1 VLTKLWLRIPSW
13 RREEIRTNLWLIPT
27 GLVGVVILLFAGT
40 LLLDRLVYTGAIG
53 LPWWINGGSADSGR
67 QVLGTIAAAVIT
79 VVGVVFSIVIL
90 ALQLASTQFGP
101 RMLRNFVRDVGTQLT
116 LGTFVA
122 TFVYAVLTLGSISSG
137 LSRPDFVPH
146 FSISVALVLLVV
158 DLGVLIYFIHHVAV
172 TIQLNHVV
180 ASIGNDLVR
189 AIDEQYADAGKL
201 GDVDPGDQDDPDQWR
216 LLQGASVVGHRSGYL
231 QAVSHERLVQIA
243 AQSDA
248 VIELLYRP
256 GHFVVAGLPLAHV
269 RPASAAPAV
278 TRALD
283 RAHVT
288 GNHRTLSQDP
298 VFAVDQLVEIA
309 IRALSPAINDTFTA
323 LSCIDWL
330 TAGLCHLSG
339 RTAPIRVRRDSAGTA
354 RLLQPAVSYERVVNG
369 AFDKVRQAGRGMPAV
384 AIRQLASAGRV
395 MEYAFTDSQRA
406 VLLRQAE
413 MIMRA
418 SDESVP
424 ELQDLKD
431 IRARYQEILR
441 SGEAAALGSTAD
453 QQI

>member
-1 VLTKLWLRIPSW
+1 VLTKAWLRIPSW
-13 RREEIRTNLWLIPT
+13 RREGLRTNLWLVPT
-27 GLVGVVILLFAGT
+27 GLVGVAILLFAAT
-40 LLLDRLVYTGAIG
+40 FLLDRLVYDGVLE

-137 LSRPDFVPH
+137 LSHQDFVPH

-180 ASIGNDLVR
+180 ASIGKDLVR
-189 AIDEQYADAGKL
+189 AIDEQHADAGRL
-201 GDVDPGDQDDPDQWR
+201 GDIDPGDQDDPDQWR
-216 LLQGASVVGHRSGYL
+216 LPEGADVVSHRSGYL

-243 AQSDA
+243 AESDA

-269 RPASAAPAV
+269 RPSSAAPAV
-278 TRALD
+278 TEALD

-288 GNHRTLSQDP
+288 GNHRTLTQDP

-309 IRALSPAINDTFTA
+309 IRALSPAVNDTFTA
-323 LSCIDWL
+323 ISCIDWL

-339 RTAPIRVRRDSAGTA
+339 RTAPIRVRRDSAGVA
-354 RLLQPAVSYERVVNG
+354 RLIQPAVSYERVVNG
-369 AFDKVRQAGRGMPAV
+369 AFDKVRQAGRGMPAI
-384 AIRQLASAGRV
+384 AIRQLASARRI
-395 MEYAFTDSQRA
+395 MEYASTEAQRN

-418 SDESVP
+418 SEESVP
-424 ELQDLKD
+424 EPQDLQD
-431 IRARYQEILR
+431 IRVRYNEMVGVTR
-441 SGEAAALGSTAD
+441 TDS
-453 QQI
+453 